1 MTTVPDNG
9 TLFPENIDRLFT
21 NCRMATMAGGR
32 YSIIENA
39 ALAVAGG
46 KIAWT
51 GPMDALPDP
60 LTGSLER
67 TDCQNR
73 WILPGFVDCHTH
85 LIWAGSRA
93 EEFEMRLAG
102 ASYADIA
109 GAGGGIFSTVKA
121 TRAAGADTLFH
132 LASKRL
138 THFLNQGIT
147 TVEIKSGYGL
157 DLETELK
164 MLAVAGRLQKAVPQQ
179 IETTFLGAHA
189 VPPEFAGRPDDY
201 IREIIQVMLPE
212 VKAQGIATAV
222 DVFCET
228 IAFSRDQTRQVFEA
242 AKRLGFA
249 IKLHAEQLS
258 DSDGTALAAEMG
270 ALSCDHLEYLSH
282 TGARK
287 MAAHGTVAVLLPGA
301 FHYLKETQVP
311 PVSLFRELN
320 IPMAVSTDL
329 NPGSSPVFSMLPVLN
344 MACLRFGLTCEEALT
359 GATIHGAAAL
369 GLADRKGSLEPGK
382 DADFVIWNVDT
393 PADLCYLTGITLL
406 KQVVIGGRTVASF

>member
-1 MTTVPDNG
+1 MSAVPEKKN
-9 TLFPENIDRLFT
+9 LFPENVDRLFT
-21 NCRMATMAGGR
+21 NCRVVTMAKGR
-32 YSIIENA
+32 YGIIENA
-39 ALAVAGG
+39 VLAIAGG
-46 KIAWT
+46 KIAWM
-51 GPMDALPDP
+51 GSMDALPDSLP
-60 LTGSLER
+60 GSVER

-109 GAGGGIFSTVKA
+109 NAGGGIFSTVKV
-121 TRAAGADTLFH
+121 TRAASEDNLFD
-132 LASKRL
+132 LAKKRL

-164 MLAVAGRLQKAVPQQ
+164 MLAVAGRLQQAVPQQ
-179 IETTFLGAHA
+179 IEATFLGAHA
-189 VPPEFAGRPDDY
+189 LPPEYAGRSDDY
-201 IREIIQVMLPE
+201 IREITQLMLPK
-212 VKAQGIATAV
+212 VKTQGIATAV
-222 DVFCET
+222 DVFCEN
-228 IAFSRDQTRQVFEA
+228 IAFSRDQTRQVFET
-242 AKRLGFA
+242 AKGLGFD

-270 ALSCDHLEYLSH
+270 ALSCDHLEYLSD
-282 TGARK
+282 TGVKK
-287 MAAHGTVAVLLPGA
+287 MADHGTVAVLLPGA
-301 FHYLKETQVP
+301 FHYLKETRVP
-311 PVSLFRELN
+311 PVDAFRQHKV
-320 IPMAVSTDL
+320 PMAVATDL

-344 MACLRFGLTCEEALT
+344 MACLRFGLTCEEALA

-369 GLADRKGSLEPGK
+369 GIADRKGSLKPGK

-393 PADLCYLTGITLL
+393 PADLCYLTGISPIE
-406 KQVVIGGRTVASF
+406 QVVIGGKTVASF